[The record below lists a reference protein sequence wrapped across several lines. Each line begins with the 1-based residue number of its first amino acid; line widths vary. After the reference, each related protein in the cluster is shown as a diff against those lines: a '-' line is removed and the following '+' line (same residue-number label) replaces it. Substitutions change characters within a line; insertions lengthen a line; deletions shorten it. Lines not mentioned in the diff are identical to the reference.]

1 YGHRCRR
8 HGPSQP
14 ARGGRR
20 ARRDFDSAGDRDL
33 HDDRPGGKADRRGA
47 AGGIVGSEFV
57 TVDIVTIFPAMVQA
71 PLAAGIVGRAI
82 ERGTLDVKVRDL
94 RDFTTDR
101 HRVVDDVPYG
111 GGPGMVLKPD
121 PFFRALDAIETDRVG
136 PLTVILTSPQGK
148 RFTQVDAQRLSGQP
162 HLVLLCGRYEGFDDR
177 IRQRVT
183 DEISIGDYVLSGGE
197 LAALVVVDAV
207 ARLVPGV
214 VGDEQSVA
222 EDSFSRGLLDFPQFT
237 RPPEIACR
245 GGAGNAGSA
254 TASAERVLKV
264 PDVLLSGNHAE
275 IRRWRKRQAVAR
287 TLERRPDLL
296 DGAVL
301 DEEEKQILRE
311 LQDGRSAELQKGQ
324 ARNHGRD

>member
-1 YGHRCRR
+1 
-8 HGPSQP
+8 
-14 ARGGRR
+14 
-20 ARRDFDSAGDRDL
+20 
-33 HDDRPGGKADRRGA
+33 
-47 AGGIVGSEFV
+47 
-57 TVDIVTIFPAMVQA
+57 
-71 PLAAGIVGRAI
+71 
-82 ERGTLDVKVRDL
+82 
-94 RDFTTDR
+94 
-101 HRVVDDVPYG
+101 
-111 GGPGMVLKPD
+111 MVLKPD